1 MLILT
6 PQAATQIFKAAKM
19 GDMQG
24 LALRIDI
31 KQNSTGEMS
40 YNMGFDE
47 IRNGDVH
54 IVSEGIDVIFSEHC
68 KVLLNGTTLDFVE
81 LEPDNFAFIF
91 LNPNDPNYVPPQ
103 Q

>member
-1 MLILT
+1 MLTLT
-6 PQAATQIFKAAKM
+6 PQAATQIFRAAKM
-19 GDMQG
+19 SDLQG
-24 LALRIDI
+24 FALRIDVR
-31 KQNSTGEMS
+31 QDAAGEMG

-47 IRNGDVH
+47 VRNGDVH
-54 IVSEGIDVIFSEHC
+54 IVSEGIDVIFTEHC

-81 LEPDNFAFIF
+81 LEPENFAFIF